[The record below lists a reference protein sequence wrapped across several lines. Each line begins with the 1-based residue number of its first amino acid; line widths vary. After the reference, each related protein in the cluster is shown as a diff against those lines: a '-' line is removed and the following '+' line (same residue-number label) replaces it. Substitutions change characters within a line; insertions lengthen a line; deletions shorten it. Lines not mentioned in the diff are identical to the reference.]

1 MNYTKFN
8 PLFFRLHIKDAVRST
23 DWHEESLKTEVDVYS
38 IHPEDPDEEKK
49 NRRVFGRMRKN
60 ALNRRSIHTEDHPE
74 DPDKE
79 EEKNGKKRFFGRMR
93 KHALNRNS

>member
-1 MNYTKFN
+1 MNYNYTKIN
-8 PLFFRLHIKDAVRST
+8 PIFSRLRIKDAVRST

-60 ALNRRSIHTEDHPE
+60 ALNRRSIHPE

-79 EEKNGKKRFFGRMR
+79 EEKNG
-93 KHALNRNS
+93 